1 MLVEA
6 CSTEHI
12 IHYITIEKGK
22 YNFEWYVNLFYLE
35 VSTEG
40 LDDLLGDLLV
50 DGMYIF
56 WEPDYAFLMRQKV
69 ALKGKELII

>member
-22 YNFEWYVNLFYLE
+22 YNFEWYVNLFYSE

-56 WEPDYAFLMRQKV
+56 
-69 ALKGKELII
+69 

>member
-6 CSTEHI
+6 CSTEPI
-12 IHYITIEKGK
+12 IHYIMIEKDK
-22 YNFEWYVNLFYLE
+22 CIFEWYVNLFYSE